1 MTEVTVEGCGNVS
14 SLILPPP
21 PRAAPDTLKR
31 QQGHPRPLCAWRFG
45 WVRWKSLSKMGS
57 RISYRTS
64 QERFSGHNPPSRP
77 GTQASYPTAASPRCS
92 QPGRPMVVL
101 GFLEEEARWVP
112 WVLITGHT
120 GPPVMGSEERE
131 GPLAAWVSRA
141 RYLVNRAKKGLP
153 LWGVNIYFP
162 LWASQRIRFGQSDG
176 LNFLVDVK

>member
-1 MTEVTVEGCGNVS
+1 MCHLWHYPLPQGWLLTPS
-14 SLILPPP
+14 S
-21 PRAAPDTLKR
+21 
-31 QQGHPRPLCAWRFG
+31 
-45 WVRWKSLSKMGS
+45 GS
-57 RISYRTS
+57 RGIHGLCVRDDSDECGGSPWAKWDREYRPGPA
-64 QERFSGHNPPSRP
+64 RNAPLVHNPPSRP
-77 GTQASYPTAASPRCS
+77 GTQAGYPAAASPRCS
-92 QPGRPMVVL
+92 WPGRPMVVL
-101 GFLEEEARWVP
+101 GFLEEEARRVL

-120 GPPVMGSEERE
+120 GQPVMGSEERE